1 LTFSAARYHL
11 PKRLIRLASFEGR
24 KIRYIAS
31 DEVSPNKVAIFLG
44 EAIGKLDL
52 KWLVISDEKMLN
64 GMTASGINPKIAK
77 GLVEMNAG
85 RRNEILYED

>member
-1 LTFSAARYHL
+1 VT
-11 PKRLIRLASFEGR
+11 
-24 KIRYIAS
+24 
-31 DEVSPNKVAIFLG
+31 IFLG
-44 EAIGKLDL
+44 EAIGKPDL
-52 KWLVISDEKMLN
+52 KWLVISNEKMLN